1 MEYQEQV
8 HWTGI
13 GQNLKGARRDVIQC
27 GICYG
32 SVEMKVNR
40 ESFSA
45 SALGEPLISCT
56 PLPKAEKSTWFKQL
70 IQLSCL
76 MVRHLS
82 RMLQALKPEVEHVSC
97 Q

>member
-13 GQNLKGARRDVIQC
+13 GQNLKGGGRRDVIQC

-40 ESFSA
+40 ESFSV
-45 SALGEPLISCT
+45 SALGEPLISYT
-56 PLPKAEKSTWFKQL
+56 PLQKAENSA
-70 IQLSCL
+70 CL
-76 MVRHLS
+76 
-82 RMLQALKPEVEHVSC
+82 A
-97 Q
+97 